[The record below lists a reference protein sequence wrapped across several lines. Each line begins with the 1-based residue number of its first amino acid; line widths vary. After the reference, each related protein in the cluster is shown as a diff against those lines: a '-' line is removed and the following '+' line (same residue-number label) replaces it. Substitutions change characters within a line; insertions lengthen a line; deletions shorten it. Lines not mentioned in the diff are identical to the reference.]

1 MASPSLSGR
10 SPRIGPGPR
19 IFPDAAL
26 VPARSRSKDTIPA
39 ARFTTRTYALS
50 CWSSALRF
58 PRAFCRGTRKCQPCH
73 KRREFFVLAPG
84 RTKHP
89 PQFGQTAFCLLLSH
103 AKVGCAAREKL
114 ALLHSQDRKSMV
126 CARTHER
133 VAEHFALGRVDQC
146 MRGEHRFELRQQPRR
161 ASHQTACSHPITLLP
176 QLVNGHFD
184 SVARQPLAGVQT
196 LLDPSLRFLQVET
209 FGEVIGL
216 HRTSCGTIGQVDF
229 SALDDVERT
238 HRSGDGNEARPS

>member
-1 MASPSLSGR
+1 
-10 SPRIGPGPR
+10 GPGPR

-89 PQFGQTAFCLLLSH
+89 PQFGQTAF
-103 AKVGCAAREKL
+103 
-114 ALLHSQDRKSMV
+114 
-126 CARTHER
+126 
-133 VAEHFALGRVDQC
+133 
-146 MRGEHRFELRQQPRR
+146 
-161 ASHQTACSHPITLLP
+161 SHPISLLP

-216 HRTSCGTIGQVDF
+216 HRTSCGTIG
-229 SALDDVERT
+229 
-238 HRSGDGNEARPS
+238 